1 MRAKAATP
9 LALVIAVGVFIGL
22 FVFTH
27 SFIWSPLL
35 ALVAAFGV
43 YFMLDDRTP
52 AQVADG
58 DYAEDANDK
67 ADEVLRIVKQLKG
80 LLIQVRSPSV
90 QYSLQQACDA
100 VPELLGRIRKTAPN
114 TLYSSASAL
123 YGHLVSLSGV
133 VEQYVDIQNKPTFY
147 RDPQALMQGGELAI
161 ARFTEFTIESV
172 RLVNQGEL
180 AQYQA
185 NLETV
190 APPQLPELGAEK

>member
-9 LALVIAVGVFIGL
+9 LALATAVGVFIGL
-22 FVFTH
+22 FAFTH
-27 SFIWSPLL
+27 SFLWSPVL
-35 ALVAAFGV
+35 ALAAAFGV

-58 DYAEDANDK
+58 DYAEDADDK
-67 ADEVLRIVKQLKG
+67 AQEVLRIVKQVKG
-80 LLIQVRSPSV
+80 LLNQVQSPTV
-90 QYSLQQACDA
+90 RHSLQQACEA
-100 VPELLGRIRKTAPN
+100 VPELLNRIRKTAPN
-114 TLYSSASAL
+114 TLYSSSSTL

-133 VEQYVDIQNKPTFY
+133 VEQYVDIQNKPAFY
-147 RDPQALMQGGELAI
+147 RDPHALMQGGELAI
-161 ARFTEFTIESV
+161 QRFTDFTIESV

-190 APPQLPELGAEK
+190 APPKLPELGADK

>member
-9 LALVIAVGVFIGL
+9 LALATAAGVFVVL
-22 FVFTH
+22 F
-27 SFIWSPLL
+27 LL
-35 ALVAAFGV
+35 TRSLLWAPVLAALAAVGV

-58 DYAEDANDK
+58 DYAEDADEK
-67 ADEVLRIVKQLKG
+67 ASEALRIIKQLKG
-80 LLIQVRSPSV
+80 LLTQVRSPSV

-100 VPELLGRIRKTAPN
+100 VPELLARIRKTAPN

-133 VEQYVDIQNKPTFY
+133 VEQYLDIQNKPPFY
-147 RDPQALMQGGELAI
+147 RDPQALMGGGEQAI
-161 ARFTEFTIESV
+161 QRFTEFTIESV

-190 APPQLPELGAEK
+190 APPKLPELGAEK